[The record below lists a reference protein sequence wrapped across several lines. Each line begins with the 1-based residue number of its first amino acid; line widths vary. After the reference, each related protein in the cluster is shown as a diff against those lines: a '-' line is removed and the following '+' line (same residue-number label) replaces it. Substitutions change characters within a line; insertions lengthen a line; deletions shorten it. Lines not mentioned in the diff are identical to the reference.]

1 MTTPLNELMDT
12 SENIN
17 DEMRQDDCN
26 SQIVNEILKEIN
38 QPEENVSQNENI
50 YMNQQEQLNRQMEP
64 ISEQIQP
71 NELDQMEQ
79 DNVTDNVTDNVK
91 DLIKNKLIEKL
102 KDPLIVVGVVF
113 LLNSPII
120 SSLLVKYLPKLF
132 SSGVNKGIQWL
143 SIFLKSLIAGIVF
156 FSLKT
161 ML

>member
-64 ISEQIQP
+64 VSQSEQIQP

-79 DNVTDNVTDNVK
+79 DNVTDNVK

>member
-50 YMNQQEQLNRQMEP
+50 YINQQEQLNRQMEP
-64 ISEQIQP
+64 VSQSEQIQP

-79 DNVTDNVTDNVK
+79 DNVTDNVK

>member
-50 YMNQQEQLNRQMEP
+50 YMNKQEQLNRQMEP
-64 ISEQIQP
+64 VSQSEQIQP

-79 DNVTDNVTDNVK
+79 DNVTDNVK

-132 SSGVNKGIQWL
+132 SSGVNKSIQWL